1 MNGKMLALASNL
13 RQRERY
19 DFPAGMTTT
28 PTHVRDSSSGSG
40 YVLLDAGGG
49 ERLEQWGPY
58 RLRRPDPRATGVRAR
73 PTVEWDRV
81 DARFHGEAGRGR
93 WERIGGVPERWTID
107 HGGLTLIVKL
117 APFKHTGV
125 FPEQAEHWRWMTRA
139 AAADADAGAAADAGG
154 AAGASGAGTP
164 PLEILNL
171 FAYTGGATV
180 ALAKAGHKV
189 THVDAS
195 KPALAWAREN
205 AAANGLPAD
214 AVRWIQDDAATF
226 VRREIKRGRTYDA
239 ALMDPPAFGHTPR
252 GGIWR
257 VDDQLEPLV
266 ADVLSLLPDAVFF
279 LINHYARE
287 ADGHELARVV
297 TPHLPSSLRAANGA
311 RAEHGVLRL
320 KTASGRSLDTGVYAR
335 WRSDRQR

>member
-1 MNGKMLALASNL
+1 
-13 RQRERY
+13 
-19 DFPAGMTTT
+19 MTLSDSDRS
-28 PTHVRDSSSGSG
+28 PSSSS
-40 YVLLDAGGG
+40 YSYTLIDAGGG

-58 RLRRPDPRATGVRAR
+58 RLRRPDPRATGVRAH
-73 PTVEWDRV
+73 PPAEWNRV

-93 WERIGGVPERWTID
+93 WERMRDMPERWTID
-107 HGGLTLIVKL
+107 HGGVTLVIKL

-125 FPEQAEHWRWMTRA
+125 FPEQSEHWRWMIRA
-139 AAADADAGAAADAGG
+139 AAGAGG
-154 AAGASGAGTP
+154 AAPETR

-171 FAYTGGATV
+171 FAYTGGATM

-205 AAANGLPAD
+205 AAANGLAAD
-214 AVRWIQDDAATF
+214 AVRWIQDDAAAF
-226 VRREIKRGRTYDA
+226 VRRELKRGRSYDA

-252 GGIWR
+252 GAVWR
-257 VDDQLEPLV
+257 VDEQLEPLV
-266 ADVLSLLPDAVFF
+266 ADALSLLPDPAFF

-287 ADGHELARVV
+287 ADSHELARVV
-297 TPHLPSSLRAANGA
+297 TPHLPASLRAGHAA

-320 KTASGRSLDTGVYAR
+320 KTSAGRSLDTGVYAR
-335 WRSDRQR
+335 WRRDRQR

>member
-1 MNGKMLALASNL
+1 
-13 RQRERY
+13 
-19 DFPAGMTTT
+19 MTA
-28 PTHVRDSSSGSG
+28 THARPRSSSSYG
-40 YVLLDAGGG
+40 LLDAGGG

-58 RLRRPDPRATGVRAR
+58 RLRRPDPRATGVRTQPSA
-73 PTVEWDRV
+73 EWDRV

-93 WERIGGVPERWTID
+93 WERVGDVPERWTID
-107 HGGLTLIVKL
+107 HGGLALVVKL

-139 AAADADAGAAADAGG
+139 AAVSADPSRDAAGG
-154 AAGASGAGTP
+154 ASRP
-164 PLEILNL
+164 IEILNL

-205 AAANGLPAD
+205 AAANGLAAD

-266 ADVLSLLPDAVFF
+266 ADVLSLLPDPVFF

-287 ADGHELARVV
+287 ADARELARVV
-297 TPHLPSSLRAANGA
+297 TPHLPALMQ
-311 RAEHGVLRL
+311 AEHGVLRL
-320 KTASGRSLDTGVYAR
+320 KTTNGRALDTGVYAR
-335 WRSDRQR
+335 WRREFGR

>member
-1 MNGKMLALASNL
+1 MTNGGCRDTHPSRNGMIS
-13 RQRERY
+13 
-19 DFPAGMTTT
+19 PAAMPSSTTT
-28 PTHVRDSSSGSG
+28 PAGRHHSSSG

-58 RLRRPDPRATGVRAR
+58 RLRRPDPRAIGARAR
-73 PTVEWDRV
+73 PTAEWERV

-93 WERIGGVPERWTID
+93 WERMHERHELPERWTID

-139 AAADADAGAAADAGG
+139 AAGADA
-154 AAGASGAGTP
+154 SRR
-164 PLEILNL
+164 LEVLNL

-195 KPALAWAREN
+195 KPALAWARDN
-205 AAANGLPAD
+205 AAANGLAAD

-226 VRREIKRGRTYDA
+226 VRREIKRGRSYDA

-252 GGIWR
+252 GDIWR
-257 VDDQLEPLV
+257 IDDQLEPLV
-266 ADVLSLLPDAVFF
+266 ADVLSLLADPVFF

-287 ADGHELARVV
+287 ADGRELARMV
-297 TPHLPSSLRAANGA
+297 TPHLPPALRSRGGEGGH
-311 RAEHGVLRL
+311 AEHGVLRL
-320 KTASGRSLDTGVYAR
+320 KTSDGRSLDTGIYAR
-335 WRSDRQR
+335 WRQGERSV

>member
-1 MNGKMLALASNL
+1 
-13 RQRERY
+13 
-19 DFPAGMTTT
+19 
-28 PTHVRDSSSGSG
+28 
-40 YVLLDAGGG
+40 
-49 ERLEQWGPY
+49 
-58 RLRRPDPRATGVRAR
+58 
-73 PTVEWDRV
+73 
-81 DARFHGEAGRGR
+81 
-93 WERIGGVPERWTID
+93 
-107 HGGLTLIVKL
+107 
-117 APFKHTGV
+117 
-125 FPEQAEHWRWMTRA
+125 MTRA
-139 AAADADAGAAADAGG
+139 AAGAVR
-154 AAGASGAGTP
+154 

-180 ALAKAGHKV
+180 ALARAGHKV

-205 AAANGLPAD
+205 AAANGLAAD

-226 VRREIKRGRTYDA
+226 VRREIRRGRAYDA

-266 ADVLSLLPDAVFF
+266 ADVLSLLPAPVFF

-297 TPHLPSSLRAANGA
+297 TPHLPSSLRADEGGL
-311 RAEHGVLRL
+311 AEHGVLRL
-320 KTASGRSLDTGVYAR
+320 KTAAGRSLDTGVYAR
-335 WRSDRQR
+335 WRSGRRR

>member
-1 MNGKMLALASNL
+1 VS
-13 RQRERY
+13 RY
-19 DFPAGMTTT
+19 DRSAAMPASPPAPAGR
-28 PTHVRDSSSGSG
+28 HSSSS
-40 YVLLDAGGG
+40 YVLLDAGDG

-58 RLRRPDPRATGVRAR
+58 RLRRPDPRATGTRTR
-73 PTVEWDRV
+73 PAAEWDRV

-93 WERIGGVPERWTID
+93 WEPAANLPERWTID

-139 AAADADAGAAADAGG
+139 AAATAR
-154 AAGASGAGTP
+154 

-195 KPALAWAREN
+195 KPALAWARDN
-205 AAANGLPAD
+205 AAANGLSPD

-226 VRREIKRGRTYDA
+226 VRREIRRGRAYDA

-266 ADVLSLLPDAVFF
+266 ADVLSLLPDPVFF

-287 ADGHELARVV
+287 ADGRELARIV
-297 TPHLPSSLRAANGA
+297 TPHLPSSLRTDQDG
-311 RAEHGVLRL
+311 RAEHGMLRL
-320 KTASGRSLDTGVYAR
+320 KTSSGRALDTGVYAR
-335 WRSDRQR
+335 WRRDVGEA

>member
-1 MNGKMLALASNL
+1 MTVTNQKGPSPSPLEAEGYALI
-13 RQRERY
+13 
-19 DFPAGMTTT
+19 
-28 PTHVRDSSSGSG
+28 
-40 YVLLDAGGG
+40 DAGGG

-58 RLRRPDPRATGVRAR
+58 RLRRPDPRAIGVRER
-73 PTVEWDRV
+73 PAAEWDRV

-93 WERIGGVPERWTID
+93 WERVREVPERWTIG
-107 HGGLTLIVKL
+107 HGGLEMIVKL
-117 APFKHTGV
+117 APFKHTGL
-125 FPEQAEHWRWMTRA
+125 FPEQVEHWRWMIRA
-139 AAADADAGAAADAGG
+139 AGTGG
-154 AAGASGAGTP
+154 AAR
-164 PLEILNL
+164 PLGILNL

-205 AAANGLPAD
+205 AAANGLAAD

-226 VRREIKRGRTYDA
+226 VRREIKRGRAYDA
-239 ALMDPPAFGHTPR
+239 ALMDPPAFGHTPG

-266 ADVLSLLPDAVFF
+266 ADVLALLPNPVFF

-287 ADGHELARVV
+287 ADARELARVV
-297 TPHLPSSLRAANGA
+297 TPHLPASLRV
-311 RAEHGVLRL
+311 EHGVLRL
-320 KTASGRSLDTGVYAR
+320 KTASGRALDTGVYAR
-335 WRSDRQR
+335 WQR

>member
-1 MNGKMLALASNL
+1 MAIANNN
-13 RQRERY
+13 
-19 DFPAGMTTT
+19 
-28 PTHVRDSSSGSG
+28 
-40 YVLLDAGGG
+40 YVLIDAGGG

-73 PTVEWDRV
+73 PSAEWDRI

-93 WERIGGVPERWTID
+93 WERIADIPERWTID
-107 HGGLTLIVKL
+107 HGGVTLVVKL

-139 AAADADAGAAADAGG
+139 AAGAAVAGE
-154 AAGASGAGTP
+154 AGRTQ

-205 AAANGLPAD
+205 AAANALAAD

-226 VRREIKRGRTYDA
+226 VRREIKRGRVYDA

-252 GGIWR
+252 GAIWR

-266 ADVLSLLPDAVFF
+266 ADVLSLLRDPVFF

-287 ADGHELARVV
+287 ADGSELVRVV
-297 TPHLPSSLRAANGA
+297 TPHLPPTLREDNGA
-311 RAEHGVLRL
+311 LAEHGVLRL
-320 KTASGRSLDTGVYAR
+320 KTSAGRPLDTGVYAR
-335 WRSDRQR
+335 WRTDRRR

>member
-1 MNGKMLALASNL
+1 MPTAPTPSN
-13 RQRERY
+13 Y
-19 DFPAGMTTT
+19 T
-28 PTHVRDSSSGSG
+28 
-40 YVLLDAGGG
+40 LLDAGGG

-58 RLRRPDPRATGVRAR
+58 RLRRPDPRATGARAR
-73 PTVEWDRV
+73 PTAEWERV
-81 DARFHGEAGRGR
+81 DARFHGEAGRGS
-93 WERIGGVPERWTID
+93 WERLNDVPERWTID

-125 FPEQAEHWRWMTRA
+125 FPEQAEHWHWMTRA
-139 AAADADAGAAADAGG
+139 AGAAPAKADASSAAR
-154 AAGASGAGTP
+154 

-171 FAYTGGATV
+171 FAYTGGATI

-205 AAANGLPAD
+205 ASANGLAAD

-226 VRREIKRGRTYDA
+226 VRREIKRERVYDA

-266 ADVLSLLPDAVFF
+266 ADVLSLMPEPVFF

-287 ADGHELARVV
+287 ADGRELMRAI
-297 TPHLPSSLRAANGA
+297 TSHLPPTLRAG
-311 RAEHGVLRL
+311 EHGVLRL
-320 KTASGRSLDTGVYAR
+320 KTSTGRSLDTGVYAR
-335 WRSDRQR
+335 WRQS

>member
-1 MNGKMLALASNL
+1 VS
-13 RQRERY
+13 RY
-19 DFPAGMTTT
+19 DRSAAMPAS
-28 PTHVRDSSSGSG
+28 PPAPADHSSSS

-58 RLRRPDPRATGVRAR
+58 RLRRPDPRATGTRTR
-73 PTVEWDRV
+73 PAAEWDRV

-93 WERIGGVPERWTID
+93 WERVANLPERWTID

-139 AAADADAGAAADAGG
+139 AAATAR
-154 AAGASGAGTP
+154 
-164 PLEILNL
+164 PLEVLNL

-195 KPALAWAREN
+195 KPALAWARDN
-205 AAANGLPAD
+205 AAANGLAPD

-226 VRREIKRGRTYDA
+226 VRREIRRGRAYDA

-266 ADVLSLLPDAVFF
+266 ADVLSLLADPVFF

-287 ADGHELARVV
+287 ADGRELARVV
-297 TPHLPSSLRAANGA
+297 TPHLPSSLRSDRGA

-320 KTASGRSLDTGVYAR
+320 KTSSGRALDTGVYAR
-335 WRSDRQR
+335 WHRDHNARREA